1 MKVIIIGI
9 TVVMTTL
16 LGANAT
22 VVTLSPDADADI
34 RSQVLAGIAYDRNVM
49 IVSNKGAD
57 PSTTISA
64 KAYIRFKLPTDFG
77 SANSA
82 TFTITRAAVG
92 AFGSDH
98 TLNGLDDGVAGE
110 LDWVEQD
117 GSGMN
122 WNDAPGNITTSPNN
136 FSDAALVGAFT
147 TTKADSG
154 GVVGDSWSV
163 SGTNLVNFLN
173 ADTNG
178 YVTLMI
184 GRTGVSSGFDQFASA
199 EHLSLGE
206 PELALDYT
214 PSGVSVGVS
223 VLTPDA
229 DADIRSATLATN
241 AYDRSVLKVGN
252 GGVDP
257 SITESDKA
265 YIRFKLPADFGS
277 AASSS
282 FTVTRTAVGAWG
294 WLHEVSGLD
303 DGISGELDWVE
314 QDGTGMNWND
324 APGNLTN
331 SPNVFTDSV
340 AVGSFT
346 TTKADNGGVVGD
358 SWSITG
364 TALVDFLN
372 ADANGYV
379 TLMIGRSGASGSFD
393 TFSAKENL
401 THTAPTLSLEYLKVP
416 AFSAWIG
423 QYPGVGSST
432 NKMDNPDGDS
442 LDNLSEWALGG
453 NPDDAGDIGHVPAS
467 GLVDEGGTNWFT
479 YGYAKRNDAA
489 ALGLTYTV
497 EQNTDIGFPSWTNDN
512 YEVVGSGG
520 LDAEFDTVTN
530 RMPTEAESKQFLR
543 LLIESN

>member
-1 MKVIIIGI
+1 MKQTAVTMVVAMA
-9 TVVMTTL
+9 TVWS
-16 LGANAT
+16 ANAT

-34 RSQVLAGIAYDRNVM
+34 RSAASANVAYDRNVM
-49 IVSNKGAD
+49 VVSNKGTD
-57 PSTTISA
+57 PSITSSA

-82 TFTITRAAVG
+82 TFTITRSAVG
-92 AFGSDH
+92 AFG
-98 TLNGLDDGVAGE
+98 TEYTVNGLDDGVAGE

-122 WNDAPGNITTSPNN
+122 WNDAPGNITTSPNG
-136 FSDAALVGAFT
+136 FTDAALVGAFT
-147 TTKADSG
+147 TTG

-163 SGTNLVNFLN
+163 SGTDLVDFLN

-184 GRTGVSSGFDQFASA
+184 GRTGVSSSFDTFASA
-199 EHLSLGE
+199 EHASLDE
-206 PELALDYT
+206 PELTLDYT
-214 PSGVSVGVS
+214 PNGADVGFS

-241 AYDRSVLKVGN
+241 AYDRMVLKVGN
-252 GGVDP
+252 EGADP
-257 SITESDKA
+257 SITNCAKA
-265 YIRFKLPADFGS
+265 YIRYKLPADFGS
-277 AASSS
+277 AVSAT
-282 FTVTRTAVGAWG
+282 FTITRTAVGAWG
-294 WLHEVSGLD
+294 WPHDVSGLD

-314 QDGTGMNWND
+314 QDGSGMNWND

-331 SPNVFTDSV
+331 SPNAFTDSV

-346 TTKADNGGVVGD
+346 TTKTANGGVVGD

-379 TLMIGRSGASGSFD
+379 TLMIGRSGISTSFD
-393 TFSAKENL
+393 TFSSKEN
-401 THTAPTLSLEYLKVP
+401 TNNAAPTLSLEYLIVP

-423 QYPGVGSST
+423 QYPGVGSAT
-432 NKMDNPDGDS
+432 NKTDNPDGDS

-453 NPDDAGDIGHVPAS
+453 NPDDAGDIGHVPVS
-467 GLVDEGGTNWFT
+467 ELIDEGGTNWFT
-479 YGYAKRNDAA
+479 YVYAKRNDAA

-497 EQNTDIGFPSWTNDN
+497 EQQDTDLIAPSWTTNN
-512 YEVVGSGG
+512 YEFVGSGG

-530 RMPTEAESKQFLR
+530 RMPTGVESKQFLR